1 MEEYWLW
8 GDGDG
13 DHIHLLYRDQHQL
26 HHVTNLGKETPS
38 TVSNKLIQC
47 GFVRVE
53 SGHLSSKTLYIGI
66 YDTHNTMYCT
76 PFYRLTLSLGATQHV
91 PASSCKEILQSLTA
105 NCYQPPTDG
114 MYWITIQDQ
123 CTNQTQ
129 TIKVTCYNTSQNVHY
144 NLHPLSLAH
153 YNRFGVTCPHVEED
167 GH

>member
-1 MEEYWLW
+1 MW

-26 HHVTNLGKETPS
+26 HHVTNLGKEMRS

-53 SGHLSSKTLYIGI
+53 SGHLSSKTLCQYDAYI
-66 YDTHNTMYCT
+66 YTNTHSTMYCT
-76 PFYRLTLSLGATQHV
+76 ALNRLTLSLGATQDV
-91 PASSCKEILQSLTA
+91 PASSCKEIRQSLTA

-114 MYWITIQDQ
+114 MYWITLRDK

-129 TIKVTCYNTSQNVHY
+129 TMKVTCSNTSQNVHY
-144 NLHPLSLAH
+144 NLHPLSLS
-153 YNRFGVTCPHVEED
+153 YTTKGLV
-167 GH
+167 

>member
-1 MEEYWLW
+1 MEEHWLW

-13 DHIHLLYRDQHQL
+13 DGEHIRLLYRDQHQL
-26 HHVTNLGKETPS
+26 QHVTNPGKETSS

-53 SGHLSSKTLYIGI
+53 SGRLSSKTLYIGT

-76 PFYRLTLSLGATQHV
+76 PFYSLTPSLGAIQDFS
-91 PASSCKEILQSLTA
+91 ASSCKEIIQAS
-105 NCYQPPTDG
+105 CYQPPTDG

-129 TIKVTCYNTSQNVHY
+129 TMKVTGYNTSQNVLHY
-144 NLHPLSLAH
+144 NLHPLSLVH
-153 YNRFGVTCPHVEED
+153 YKRFGVTCPHVEED